1 VAQARPQLAVD
12 LPHFRHVFATWALH
26 EARVPTEDL
35 SRLLG
40 HSSTRVTQDIY
51 VHVRD
56 DMFDRFFEATG

>member
-1 VAQARPQLAVD
+1 M
-12 LPHFRHVFATWALH
+12 
-26 EARVPTEDL
+26 
-35 SRLLG
+35 G